1 MTPTSLLL
9 FDIDATLL
17 LTGGAGMRAMARAAR
32 ELFGE
37 RLTWDGID
45 PSGGLDPLLFS
56 EAVARSRL
64 ELAEDAHSRFHEKY
78 VEILEVELRQ
88 SRAGIRVLPGVR
100 ELLET
105 LRSRPDVCLGVLTG
119 NYSRGAALK
128 LEAAGIDPR
137 WFSIGVFGD
146 EGATRAALVSVALER
161 FEAAHGGSI
170 ARERVIIIGD
180 TPRDVEAA
188 LAHGCRVLAVATGK
202 HGIETLLAAGATA
215 AVADLSDP
223 APLLGLLEG
232 EGFSTGFREA

>member
-1 MTPTSLLL
+1 MPPTSLLL

-37 RLTWDGID
+37 RFTWDGIE

-64 ELAEDAHSRFHEKY
+64 ELDELAHSRFHEKY
-78 VEILEVELRQ
+78 IQILEVELMQ

-100 ELLET
+100 DLLEA
-105 LRSRPDVCLGVLTG
+105 LRTRPEVCLGLLTG
-119 NYSRGAALK
+119 NYPRGAALK
-128 LEAAGIDPR
+128 LEAAGIDPA

-146 EGATRAALVSVALER
+146 EGTTRAALVSVALER
-161 FEAAHGGSI
+161 FEAAHGGAI
-170 ARERVIIIGD
+170 ARQRVIVIGD

-188 LAHGCRVLAVATGK
+188 LAHGCRVLAVGTGK
-202 HGIETLLAAGATA
+202 YGVEALLEAGATA

-223 APLLGLLEG
+223 APLMALLE
-232 EGFSTGFREA
+232 R

>member
-1 MTPTSLLL
+1 MPPTSLLL

-17 LTGGAGMRAMARAAR
+17 LTGGAGMRSMARAAR

-37 RLTWDGID
+37 RFTWDGIE

-56 EAVARSRL
+56 EAVTRSRL
-64 ELAEDAHSRFHEKY
+64 ELDEMAHSRFQEKY
-78 VEILEVELRQ
+78 IQILEVELRQ

-100 ELLET
+100 DLLGA
-105 LRSRPDVCLGVLTG
+105 LRSRPDVCLGLLTG
-119 NYSRGAALK
+119 NYPRGAALK

-146 EGATRAALVSVALER
+146 EGPTRAALVSVALER

-170 ARERVIIIGD
+170 ARERVIVIGD

-188 LAHGCRVLAVATGK
+188 LANGCRVLAVATGK
-202 HGIETLLAAGATA
+202 YGVEALLAAGATE

-223 APLLGLLEG
+223 APLMALLQ
-232 EGFSTGFREA
+232 R

>member
-1 MTPTSLLL
+1 MPPTSLLL

-37 RLTWDGID
+37 RFIWDGID

-78 VEILEVELRQ
+78 IETLEHELREG
-88 SRAGIRVLPGVR
+88 SAGIRVLPGVR
-100 ELLET
+100 QLLDA
-105 LRSRPDVCLGVLTG
+105 LRSRSDVCLGLLTG

-128 LEAAGIDPR
+128 LEAAGIDTS
-137 WFSIGVFGD
+137 WFTIGVFGD

-161 FEAAHGGSI
+161 FEAAHGAPI
-170 ARERVIIIGD
+170 ARERVVVIGD

-188 LAHGCRVLAVATGK
+188 LANGCRVLAVATGK
-202 HGIETLLAAGATA
+202 YGVEALLEAGATA

-223 APLLGLLEG
+223 APLLGLL
-232 EGFSTGFREA
+232 

>member
-1 MTPTSLLL
+1 MPPTSLLL

-37 RLTWDGID
+37 RLTWEGID

-56 EAVARSRL
+56 EAVARSQL
-64 ELAEDAHSRFHEKY
+64 ELAEDAHSRFHERY
-78 VEILEVELRQ
+78 VETLEHELREG
-88 SRAGIRVLPGVR
+88 RAGIRVLPGVPQV
-100 ELLET
+100 LEAM
-105 LRSRPDVCLGVLTG
+105 RSRPDVCLGLLTG

-128 LEAAGIDPR
+128 LEAAGIDPA
-137 WFSIGVFGD
+137 WFRIGVFGD
-146 EGATRAALVSVALER
+146 EGGSRPALVSLALER
-161 FEAAHGGSI
+161 FEAAHGSPI
-170 ARERVIIIGD
+170 ARERVIVIGD

-202 HGIETLLAAGATA
+202 YGIEALLEAGATA

-223 APLLGLLEG
+223 APLIGLIAESATPG
-232 EGFSTGFREA
+232 